1 MYFGKHEIK
10 DVEFWFSFDGEIL
23 TLFPMD
29 EKNKRAAME
38 LTHRKIGEGSFAFPG
53 DPIDVDPYLVLLTQ
67 DEKRTL
73 VLYPV
78 STCYEVENFSGN
90 TLRLQIGSWFLA
102 DSPFDYCGVFSP

>member
-38 LTHRKIGEGSFAFPG
+38 LTHRNASCA
-53 DPIDVDPYLVLLTQ
+53 LV
-67 DEKRTL
+67 R
-73 VLYPV
+73 
-78 STCYEVENFSGN
+78 
-90 TLRLQIGSWFLA
+90 
-102 DSPFDYCGVFSP
+102 